1 MNGELYVKKA
11 VLQASKGDF
20 DSAVQSMNQA
30 ILAGDDEVAIAQA
43 HCFLGEYYFV
53 KQDYAKSG
61 EHLEWLSERAEDLE
75 QKYDDLLND
84 ELVEADVLLDIMARF
99 LLYVRSL

>member
-20 DSAVQSMNQA
+20 DRAVQSMNQA
-30 ILAGDDEVAIAQA
+30 ILAGDDEIASARA

-53 KQDYAKSG
+53 KQDYARSG
-61 EHLEWLSERAEDLE
+61 EHLQWISERAEDLE
-75 QKYDDLLND
+75 QEYDDLLND
-84 ELVEADVLLDIMARF
+84 ELLEADVLLDIMSRF
-99 LLYVRSL
+99 SLLD